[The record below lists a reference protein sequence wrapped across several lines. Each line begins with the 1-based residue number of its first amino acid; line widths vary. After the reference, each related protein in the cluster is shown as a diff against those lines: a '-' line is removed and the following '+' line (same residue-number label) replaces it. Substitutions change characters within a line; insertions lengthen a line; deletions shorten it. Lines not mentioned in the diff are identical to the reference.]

1 MPHYKDPENK
11 LHFLGDEAF
20 AHMLPPGCVKIT
32 DEEAEALRPVPVVD
46 RAAEIK
52 SELSAIDLKSIRAL
66 REGDTARI
74 TALEAEAQALRDELR
89 AL

>member
-11 LHFLGDEAF
+11 LHFIDDESF
-20 AHMLPPGCVKIT
+20 AHLLPPGCVKIT
-32 DEEAEALRPVPVVD
+32 DEEAEALRPVPTID

-52 SELSAIDLKSIRAL
+52 AELAAIDMKSIRAL

-74 TALEAEAQALRDELR
+74 SALESQAQALRDELR